1 MGVGV
6 RWPQQVRET
15 RKSLYPV
22 MQKENQKG
30 KNVKMVRDK
39 LYINGTEYKLV
50 QQHQNA

>member
-6 RWPQQVRET
+6 QWPQQVRET

-22 MQKENQKG
+22 KQKEKQKG

-39 LYINGTEYKLV
+39 LYINGTEYTPA
-50 QQHQNA
+50 QQDQNA